1 MGKNGVKQ
9 KASAQSSAPAEPAIA
24 AGPASNQSI
33 TTVDTE
39 QSASNPGLIADCDAA
54 IKEFERGSR

>member
-1 MGKNGVKQ
+1 MGKSGVKQ
-9 KASAQSSAPAEPAIA
+9 KTSAQSSAPGEPARA

-33 TTVDTE
+33 NTVNTE
-39 QSASNPGLIADCDAA
+39 QSSSNPGLIADCDDA